1 MHEHLQTYTFHRKER
16 YVPDRQYAVS
26 LINIRTD
33 STAQPV
39 PFRLTRN
46 PDFHSVARFKK
57 QFCRFFF
64 FVLGATGTVKFSFQI
79 AASASLHSFTRRPT
93 VFPSGLSFV
102 EKTVVKCDRR
112 LYVFSEGAPDGCTR
126 VVSGH
131 CRFHQQLTR
140 RDSDT

>member
-57 QFCRFFF
+57 QFCRFFCF
-64 FVLGATGTVKFSFQI
+64 RGNRNREILIPDSGFSLAPQLH
-79 AASASLHSFTRRPT
+79 ASPY
-93 VFPSGLSFV
+93 GLSV
-102 EKTVVKCDRR
+102 GIILCGKTVVKCDRR